1 MKLWSSFFFSINL
14 VILNFSVF
22 FYRTLTL
29 TSFLKQSNVTMYFIL
44 NFNTLTQKKMVTIKL
59 RKNSWKYYI
68 FLHLISPGSRE
79 LWFDIERFRIKSLF
93 ESRHLDSNNVIW
105 HDFPWLIDIGR
116 WTLFKPQSTQEAT
129 TQHLQKLLWPVCTVI
144 KRNNSTVAIT
154 KAMITVRVG
163 WNNPRE

>member
-1 MKLWSSFFFSINL
+1 MYLLYFKFQHFSHKKHAHYQIKKKLL
-14 VILNFSVF
+14 KLF
-22 FYRTLTL
+22 FY
-29 TSFLKQSNVTMYFIL
+29 FSNITF
-44 NFNTLTQKKMVTIKL
+44 
-59 RKNSWKYYI
+59 
-68 FLHLISPGSRE
+68 SPE
-79 LWFDIERFRIKSLF
+79 VEKFDIERFRIKSLF

-163 WNNPRE
+163 WNNPQE